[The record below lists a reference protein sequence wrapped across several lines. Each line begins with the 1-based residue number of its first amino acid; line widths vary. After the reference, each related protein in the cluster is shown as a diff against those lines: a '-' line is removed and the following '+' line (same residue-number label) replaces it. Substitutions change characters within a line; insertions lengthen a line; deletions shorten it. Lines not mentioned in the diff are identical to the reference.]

1 MVKTFEDKTGA
12 EVTVSINEATRS
24 YDIAVADGTVAD
36 GTVADGTVADG
47 TVAGHAYFLPGP
59 DPETERIFHHT
70 VVDEQFGGRGL
81 SKFLVAEALDDSR
94 ERGVTVVPVC
104 PLFVKKLHETGDDYA
119 AQGGKFRNATG
130 ADFDIVKRRA

>member
-1 MVKTFEDKTGA
+1 MSKTFEDKTGA
-12 EVTVSINEATRS
+12 EVTVSLSESTQAYEI
-24 YDIAVADGTVAD
+24 
-36 GTVADGTVADG
+36 TVADG
-47 TVAGHAYFLPGP
+47 TVAGSAFFLPGP
-59 DPETERIFHHT
+59 DAEIERIFYHT

-104 PLFVKKLHETGDDYA
+104 PLFVKKLQETGDDYI

-130 ADFDIVKRRA
+130 ADIDIVKRQA

>member
-1 MVKTFEDKTGA
+1 MSKTFEYKTGA
-12 EVTVSINEATRS
+12 EVTVSLNESTRA
-24 YDIAVADGTVAD
+24 YEI
-36 GTVADGTVADG
+36 TVADG
-47 TVAGHAYFLPGP
+47 TVAGSAFFLPGP
-59 DPETERIFHHT
+59 NAETERIFYHT

-104 PLFVKKLHETGDDYA
+104 PLFVKKLQEAGDDYI

-130 ADFDIVKRRA
+130 ADIDIVKRQA

>member
-1 MVKTFEDKTGA
+1 MSKTFEDKTGA
-12 EVTVSINEATRS
+12 EVTVSLNESTQA
-24 YDIAVADGTVAD
+24 YEI
-36 GTVADGTVADG
+36 TVADG
-47 TVAGHAYFLPGP
+47 TVAGSAFFLPGP
-59 DPETERIFHHT
+59 DAETERIFYHT

-104 PLFVKKLHETGDDYA
+104 PLFVKKLQEAGDDYI

-130 ADFDIVKRRA
+130 ADIDIVKRQA

>member
-1 MVKTFEDKTGA
+1 MSKTFEDKTGA
-12 EVTVSINEATRS
+12 EVTVTFNEDGQS
-24 YDIAVADGTVAD
+24 YDIAVADGTVA
-36 GTVADGTVADG
+36 
-47 TVAGHAYFLPGP
+47 GHVYFLAGP
-59 DPETERIFHHT
+59 DAETERIFHHT

-104 PLFVKKLHETGDDYA
+104 PLFVKKLQESGDDYA

-130 ADFDIVKRRA
+130 ADFDIVKRQA

>member
-1 MVKTFEDKTGA
+1 MSKTFEDKTGA
-12 EVTVSINEATRS
+12 EVTVSLNESTQA
-24 YDIAVADGTVAD
+24 YEI
-36 GTVADGTVADG
+36 TVADG
-47 TVAGHAYFLPGP
+47 TVAGSAFFLPGP
-59 DPETERIFHHT
+59 DAETERIFHHT

-104 PLFVKKLHETGDDYA
+104 PLFVKKLQETGDDYI

-130 ADFDIVKRRA
+130 ADIDIVKRQA

>member
-1 MVKTFEDKTGA
+1 MSKTFEDKTGA
-12 EVTVSINEATRS
+12 EVTVSLNESTQA
-24 YDIAVADGTVAD
+24 YEI
-36 GTVADGTVADG
+36 TVADG
-47 TVAGHAYFLPGP
+47 TVAGSAFFLPGP
-59 DPETERIFHHT
+59 DAETERIFYHT

-104 PLFVKKLHETGDDYA
+104 PLFVKKLQEAGDDYI

-130 ADFDIVKRRA
+130 ADVDIVKRQA